1 MGTYAIKSYL
11 QNWRVLSINIYT
23 QASCAQEKR
32 LLVLQIGV
40 RNQCHGLFNRCGLSK
55 FKPKTARERGQVW
68 NISLDD
74 RIAVSIW
81 SEMEIKRVYEG
92 KRKETVR
99 MLRTFE
105 VHFRENRGATLL
117 CKPNGI
123 RC

>member
-1 MGTYAIKSYL
+1 MLKRNALRYFKLEYEINVMSCLTAVASAS
-11 QNWRVLSINIYT
+11 LS
-23 QASCAQEKR
+23 
-32 LLVLQIGV
+32 
-40 RNQCHGLFNRCGLSK
+40 
-55 FKPKTARERGQVW
+55 PKTARERGQVW

-74 RIAVSIW
+74 RIAVFIW